1 MLRYIG
7 VVLCI
12 VGIFIVGCEPK
23 PVLKN
28 ALKDRS
34 VGVLSVVWDPNL
46 PLEGR
51 EGILALGPRQTEV
64 LTDAFLRGLARI
76 SNSWVRDA
84 NSLVLKEALS
94 FYPDSPIPRKD
105 GVALSVVSGYKW
117 VALQNLAGAL
127 HWCDALRVDT
137 VLTAILSPRAVFSKD
152 NVQILVDIE
161 FTVFNRQ
168 EGRIYKDSI
177 QVLIPLSAE
186 DQKWVMG
193 DPRRLPNVL
202 TSQQVAAALSQ
213 LYPLA
218 SSVPTENQKPR

>member
-1 MLRYIG
+1 M
-7 VVLCI
+7 
-12 VGIFIVGCEPK
+12 GCDSK

-34 VGVLSVVWDPNL
+34 IGVLSIVWNSSVHV
-46 PLEGR
+46 EGR
-51 EGILALGPRQTEV
+51 DVTLSLGPRHTEV
-64 LTDAFLRGLARI
+64 LTDAFLRGLAKV

-84 NSLVLKEALS
+84 NSLVVKEALS

-117 VALQNLAGAL
+117 VALQNPSVAL
-127 HWCDALRVDT
+127 HWCEALRVDT
-137 VLTAILSPRAVFSKD
+137 VLTAILSPRAVFAKD
-152 NVQILVDIE
+152 SVQILIEIE

-168 EGRIYKDSI
+168 EGRIYKDRL
-177 QVLIPLSAE
+177 QVPVPLSPE
-186 DQKWVMG
+186 DQKWVLG

-202 TSQQVAAALSQ
+202 TSQEVAMALSQ
-213 LYPLA
+213 LYPIS

>member
-7 VVLCI
+7 VLLCI

-34 VGVLSVVWDPNL
+34 IGVLSVVWNPNL

-51 EGILALGPRQTEV
+51 MGAVALGPRQTEV
-64 LTDAFLRGLARI
+64 LTDAFLRGLARV

-84 NSLVLKEALS
+84 NSLVVKEALS

-105 GVALSVVSGYKW
+105 GMALSVVSGYKW
-117 VALQNLAGAL
+117 VALQNPAVAL

-137 VLTAILSPRAVFSKD
+137 VLTAILSPRAVFAKD
-152 NVQILVDIE
+152 SVQIFIE
-161 FTVFNRQ
+161 IDFTVFNRQ
-168 EGRIYKDSI
+168 EGRIYKDSL
-177 QVLIPLSAE
+177 QVPIPLSAE

-202 TSQQVAAALSQ
+202 TSQQVATALSQ
-213 LYPLA
+213 LYPA
-218 SSVPTENQKPR
+218 APSVTTENQKSR